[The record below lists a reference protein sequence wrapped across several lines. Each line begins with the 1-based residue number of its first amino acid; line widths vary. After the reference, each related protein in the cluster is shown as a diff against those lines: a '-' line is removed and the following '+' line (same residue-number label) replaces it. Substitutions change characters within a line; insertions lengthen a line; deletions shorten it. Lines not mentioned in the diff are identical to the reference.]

1 MQHLDRNFMA
11 EKNTNNIGVLLCFA
25 DQKGNAG
32 GHAVAVLINKNKV
45 YFFDSNYGVYQ
56 LGFVNQMNEIKN
68 HFKINYPEADF
79 SLNGKSVH
87 VMVY

>member
-11 EKNTNNIGVLLCFA
+11 EKNTNNIGVLLCFT

-56 LGFVNQMNEIKN
+56 LGLVNQMNEIKN
-68 HFKINYPEADF
+68 I
-79 SLNGKSVH
+79 LR
-87 VMVY
+87 